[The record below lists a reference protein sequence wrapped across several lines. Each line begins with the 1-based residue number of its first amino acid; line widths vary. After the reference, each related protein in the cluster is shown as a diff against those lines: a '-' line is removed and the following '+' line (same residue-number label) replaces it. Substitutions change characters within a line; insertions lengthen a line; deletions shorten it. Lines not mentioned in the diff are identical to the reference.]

1 MIATHKGSAA
11 MQEDDKRA
19 REHQDASHRSAAE
32 WTTLILS
39 GLIVATLIGAAFVEY
54 FWVDEARGVK
64 LEVSL
69 AQEQTR
75 HLDDLYTSPSPLR
88 TPAQMAPRTCRSPS
102 RSAMASRPWRN
113 RPSSS
118 TFSRTAAPPTASSSP
133 LTTPPPTTSR
143 PESARL
149 RHRDPDGTRAALSL
163 HARIEHIPQTI
174 AQ

>member
-1 MIATHKGSAA
+1 MIATHKGSAT

-75 HLDDLYTSPSPLR
+75 HLDDLYYIPFTGKNTGSDGAENVSIAFAVQDGDR
-88 TPAQMAPRTCRSPS
+88 TLEE
-102 RSAMASRPWRN
+102 
-113 RPSSS
+113 S
-118 TFSRTAAPPTASSSP
+118 TIVIDFLSNSGTASGELVTAYDPAAYDITARVSAFE
-133 LTTPPPTTSR
+133 TP
-143 PESARL
+143 
-149 RHRDPDGTRAALSL
+149 
-163 HARIEHIPQTI
+163 
-174 AQ
+174 